1 MEKTTFSV
9 ACILLITLGLFA
21 LAYSQKNNITENSN
35 VLIKTTLGDIE
46 LELFYEK
53 APVSV
58 ENFLSYVRSGFYNGL
73 VFHRV
78 IPGFMIQGGGFDKD
92 INQKETRAPIINE
105 AKNGLSNRRGTIAYA
120 RTPVIKSAT
129 SQFFINLVNNTSLDY
144 RNDTNAG
151 YGYAVFGKVVQGME
165 VVDKIAAVKTGS
177 VKGMRDVP
185 VTPIIILEVRIIV
198 AEE

>member
-1 MEKTTFSV
+1 
-9 ACILLITLGLFA
+9 
-21 LAYSQKNNITENSN
+21 
-35 VLIKTTLGDIE
+35 
-46 LELFYEK
+46 LFYEK

-105 AKNGLSNRRGTIAYA
+105 AKNGLSNGRGTIAYA

>member
-1 MEKTTFSV
+1 MTTFSAV
-9 ACILLITLGLFA
+9 CIILIASGIFA
-21 LAYSQKNNITENSN
+21 LAYGQKNEITEDRNN
-35 VLIKTTLGDIE
+35 VIIKTTLGDIE

-73 VFHRV
+73 IFHRV
-78 IPGFMIQGGGFDKD
+78 IPGFMIQGGGFYKD
-92 INQKETRAPIINE
+92 LNQKETRDPIINE
-105 AKNGLSNRRGTIAYA
+105 AKNGLSNIRGTIAYA

-144 RNDTNAG
+144 RNDTKAG

-177 VKGMRDVP
+177 VGGMRDVP
-185 VTPIIILEVRIIV
+185 VTPVIILEAGIIT

>member
-35 VLIKTTLGDIE
+35 VIIKTTLGDIE

-58 ENFLSYVRSGFYNGL
+58 ENFLSYVRGGFYNGL

-92 INQKETRAPIINE
+92 LNRKETRAPIINE

-185 VTPIIILEVRIIV
+185 VTPIIILEVRIIT